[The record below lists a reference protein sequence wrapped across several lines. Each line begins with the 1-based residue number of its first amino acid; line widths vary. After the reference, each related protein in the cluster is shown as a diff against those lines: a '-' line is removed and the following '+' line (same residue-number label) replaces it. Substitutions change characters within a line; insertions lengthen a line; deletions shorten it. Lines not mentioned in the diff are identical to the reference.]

1 MNEHLVD
8 NHGRGWIGR
17 VNLYCILQWT
27 LHYIQFEIEALE
39 TWNFHA
45 FLGLWR
51 KYKDGL
57 LSSFPLYHEFV
68 LTKDKKHGE
77 LTKIK

>member
-17 VNLYCILQWT
+17 VNLCCIWQWT
-27 LHYIQFEIEALE
+27 LNYVQFEIEALE

-51 KYKDGL
+51 KYKDWL
-57 LSSFPLYHEFV
+57 LSSFPFV
-68 LTKDKKHGE
+68 LMKDKKHGE